1 MGLKLVF
8 RNILIGGFLIS
19 ISACELGE
27 KSKSDI
33 EIIFTQDTLNVGYT
47 YWWPESGPFIGN
59 CGEELSFVFSGIIT
73 ELDNPTDEAGP
84 LYNSQNGIVAI
95 DKVFKIKEI
104 AEKTYANQKFFKT
117 DSFNDL
123 GFKVRDTVLV
133 ICYDYEGD
141 YSIPGGKSILKINS
155 FDDPLVKSIRKY
167 IDNDENPVKL
177 KKDIGLWA
185 TKDLGRALEK
195 VILCKE
201 EIDMGGDAPDI
212 SENE

>member
-1 MGLKLVF
+1 MGLRIIF
-8 RNILIGGFLIS
+8 RNILICGFSVFLS
-19 ISACELGE
+19 SCEIGK

-33 EIIFTQDTLNVGYT
+33 EIVFAPDTLNVGYT

-59 CGEELSFVFSGIIT
+59 CGEEFSLVFAGIISQ
-73 ELDNPTDEAGP
+73 LDSPTDEAGP
-84 LYNSQNGIVAI
+84 LYNSQKGTVAI
-95 DKVFKIKEI
+95 EQVFKIKEI
-104 AEKTYANQKFFKT
+104 GKKTYAKQKFFKT
-117 DSFNDL
+117 DCFHDL
-123 GFKVRDTVLV
+123 GLKVGDTVLV
-133 ICYDYEGD
+133 VCYDYEGD

-155 FDDPLVKSIRKY
+155 LEDPLVKSIRKY

-201 EIDMGGDAPDI
+201 KIETLEDDIDI